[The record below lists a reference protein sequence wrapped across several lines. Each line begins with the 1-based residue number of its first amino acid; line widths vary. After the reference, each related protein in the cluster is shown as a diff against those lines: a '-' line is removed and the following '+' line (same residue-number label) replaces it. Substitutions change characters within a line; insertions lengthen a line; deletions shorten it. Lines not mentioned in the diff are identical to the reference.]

1 MYLKSN
7 IIYFNPFY
15 FKNGN
20 TSKDK
25 YFVVLNNDNDKIILA
40 SLPTRK
46 DHIPE
51 KNVIENGCI
60 EISDI
65 KMNCFV
71 ISPNIEV
78 TDCGKYFDFKTHLY
92 GHQIDSYDI
101 NLVLELYQKEGV
113 DFEICGKM
121 KDEIFNS
128 MKECFKNSQS
138 VKRKFKHLL

>member
-51 KNVIENGCI
+51 K
-60 EISDI
+60 
-65 KMNCFV
+65 M
-71 ISPNIEV
+71 
-78 TDCGKYFDFKTHLY
+78 
-92 GHQIDSYDI
+92 
-101 NLVLELYQKEGV
+101 
-113 DFEICGKM
+113 
-121 KDEIFNS
+121 
-128 MKECFKNSQS
+128 
-138 VKRKFKHLL
+138 